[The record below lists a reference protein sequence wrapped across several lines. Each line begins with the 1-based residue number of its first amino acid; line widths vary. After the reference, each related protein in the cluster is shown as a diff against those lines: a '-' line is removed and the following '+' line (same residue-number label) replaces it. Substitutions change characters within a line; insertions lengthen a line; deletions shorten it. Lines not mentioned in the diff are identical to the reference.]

1 VPPIWA
7 GVGSQSGALVV
18 LLEVWQLDVRYGRN
32 HAVKGLSLEVAADEL
47 VTVLGSNGAGK
58 SSLLR
63 ALQGLVPAAGGFIR
77 FDGVDITRLTPSD
90 RLRRGLVLVPEGR
103 QIVLNLSVHENLQ
116 MGAYCRTDADTQ
128 RDIDAI
134 YDRFPN
140 LAARRRNS
148 ASVLSG
154 GEQQMLAIGR
164 ALLAKPKLM
173 MLDEPSLGLSPLLV
187 EQLFDLIISLRAEG
201 LAILLVEQNTHMALE
216 VASRGLVMELGNVV
230 LQGSVEILRDDARLA
245 DAYLGHAN

>member
-1 VPPIWA
+1 V
-7 GVGSQSGALVV
+7 QN
-18 LLEVWQLDVRYGRN
+18 LDVRYGRN
-32 HAVKGLSLEVAADEL
+32 HAVKGVSLSVGQDEL

-63 ALQGLVPAAGGFIR
+63 ALQGMVPAAGGSIH
-77 FDGVDITRLTPSD
+77 FDGEDITHLTPPQ
-90 RLRRGLVLVPEGR
+90 RLRRHLALVPEGR
-103 QIVLNLSVHENLQ
+103 QIALSLSVHENLQ
-116 MGAYCRTDADTQ
+116 MGTYCRADAAIQ

-140 LAARRRNS
+140 LAARRKMP

-154 GEQQMLAIGR
+154 GEQQMLAISR

-187 EQLFDLIISLRAEG
+187 EKLFDLIVSLRNDG

-216 VASRGLVMELGNVV
+216 VASRGLVMELGSVA
-230 LQGSVEILRDDARLA
+230 LQGSAETLRNSEQLA
-245 DAYLGHAN
+245 HAYLGQA

>member
-1 VPPIWA
+1 
-7 GVGSQSGALVV
+7 V

-63 ALQGLVPAAGGFIR
+63 ALQGLVPAAGGFVR
-77 FDGVDITRLTPSD
+77 FDGQDITRLTPSD

-116 MGAYCRTDADTQ
+116 MGAYCRTDMGIAQ
-128 RDIDAI
+128 DIDAI

-140 LAARRRNS
+140 LAARKRNS

-187 EQLFDLIISLRAEG
+187 EQLFELIVSLRDEG

-216 VASRGLVMELGNVV
+216 VASRGLVMELGKVV